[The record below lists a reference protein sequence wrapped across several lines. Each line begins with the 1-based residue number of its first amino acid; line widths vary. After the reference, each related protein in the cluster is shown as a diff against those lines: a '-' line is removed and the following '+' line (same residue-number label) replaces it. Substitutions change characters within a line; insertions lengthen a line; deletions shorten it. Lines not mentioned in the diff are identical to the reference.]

1 VFIDFANGTD
11 TGEPKL
17 PPSPRRVQVE
27 YGRILELA
35 LLDIIFFLI
44 SLLCLFAAVV
54 ALLEL
59 GRHLG
64 IRKRA
69 KDPEGATKGL
79 GSLEGAVFALLGLL
93 IAFTFSG
100 AADRFNHRQELI
112 VHEANAIGKAY
123 MRLDVLP
130 AAAQPGLKEDFR
142 RYIDARLAYYH
153 KLSDPAGAERE
164 FAEATEF
171 QRIIWKNVVAAS
183 QQAGNPAVM
192 TLVLTALN
200 EMIDMTAVRSEALH
214 SHPPLTIYIML
225 VGLVLAAALF
235 AGYAMAESNDRSLM
249 HVLGFALLMT
259 AALYVIVDLEFPR
272 RGLIRI
278 DAADKIL
285 VDVRRNMN

>member
-1 VFIDFANGTD
+1 MFDIILFIFA
-11 TGEPKL
+11 L
-17 PPSPRRVQVE
+17 
-27 YGRILELA
+27 LA
-35 LLDIIFFLI
+35 LFAGVI
-44 SLLCLFAAVV
+44 S
-54 ALLEL
+54 LLEL

-69 KDPEGATKGL
+69 IDPEGATKGL
-79 GSLEGAVFALLGLL
+79 VSLEGAVFALLGLL

-100 AADRFNHRQELI
+100 AADRFNHRRELI
-112 VHEANAIGKAY
+112 VNEANAIGAAY

-142 RYIDARLAYYH
+142 RYLDARLAYYH

-164 FAEATEF
+164 FAEAAEL
-171 QRIIWKNVVAAS
+171 QGIIWKNAVAAS
-183 QQAGNPAVM
+183 QQASNPAVM

-200 EMIDMTAVRSEALH
+200 EMIDMTATRSEALQT
-214 SHPPLTIYIML
+214 HPPLTIYIML
-225 VGLVLAAALF
+225 VGLVLAASLF
-235 AGYAMAESNDRSLM
+235 AGYAMAESNDRSLI

-285 VDVRRNMN
+285 VDVRRNMK